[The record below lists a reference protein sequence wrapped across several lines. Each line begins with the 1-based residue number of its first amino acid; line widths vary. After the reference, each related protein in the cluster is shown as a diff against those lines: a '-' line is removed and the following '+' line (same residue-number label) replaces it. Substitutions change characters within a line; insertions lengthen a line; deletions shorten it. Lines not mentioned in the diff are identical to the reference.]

1 MKEWLLDLLN
11 IWDVIMKNDVK
22 ISGYFVKIV
31 KIGVW
36 NVLLLMG
43 FYGEFVSD
51 YVIDK
56 LWLKFILIKY

>member
-22 ISGYFVKIV
+22 IIGYFVKIV

-36 NVLLLMG
+36 NVLVLMG
-43 FYGEFVSD
+43 FYGELVSD
-51 YVIDK
+51 YVIEINYD
-56 LWLKFILIKY
+56 

>member
-36 NVLLLMG
+36 NVLVLMG
-43 FYGEFVSD
+43 FYGELVSD
-51 YVIDK
+51 YVIEKNYD
-56 LWLKFILIKY
+56 

>member
-36 NVLLLMG
+36 NVLVLMG
-43 FYGEFVSD
+43 FYGELVSD
-51 YVIDK
+51 YVIKINYD
-56 LWLKFILIKY
+56 

>member
-36 NVLLLMG
+36 NVLVLMG
-43 FYGEFVSD
+43 FNGEFVSD
-51 YVIDK
+51 YVIE
-56 LWLKFILIKY
+56 INYY

>member
-36 NVLLLMG
+36 NVLVLMG

-51 YVIDK
+51 YVI
-56 LWLKFILIKY
+56 

>member
-36 NVLLLMG
+36 NVLVLMG
-43 FYGEFVSD
+43 FNGELVSD
-51 YVIDK
+51 YVIEINYD
-56 LWLKFILIKY
+56 

>member
-36 NVLLLMG
+36 NVLVLMG
-43 FYGEFVSD
+43 FYGELVSD
-51 YVIDK
+51 YVIEINND
-56 LWLKFILIKY
+56 

>member
-11 IWDVIMKNDVK
+11 IWDVIIKNDVK

-36 NVLLLMG
+36 NVLVLMG
-43 FYGEFVSD
+43 FNGEFVSN
-51 YVIDK
+51 YVIEINYD
-56 LWLKFILIKY
+56 

>member
-51 YVIDK
+51 YVIEINYD
-56 LWLKFILIKY
+56 

>member
-36 NVLLLMG
+36 NVLVLMG
-43 FYGEFVSD
+43 FYGELVSD
-51 YVIDK
+51 YVIERNFD
-56 LWLKFILIKY
+56 

>member
-31 KIGVW
+31 KIRVW
-36 NVLLLMG
+36 NVLELMG
-43 FYGEFVSD
+43 FYGELVSD
-51 YVIDK
+51 YVIERNYD
-56 LWLKFILIKY
+56 

>member
-36 NVLLLMG
+36 NVLVLMG

-51 YVIDK
+51 YVIEINCD
-56 LWLKFILIKY
+56 

>member
-31 KIGVW
+31 KIEVW
-36 NVLLLMG
+36 NVLVLMG
-43 FYGEFVSD
+43 FNGEFVSD
-51 YVIDK
+51 YVIEINYD
-56 LWLKFILIKY
+56 

>member
-36 NVLLLMG
+36 NVLVLMG
-43 FYGEFVSD
+43 FNGEFVSD
-51 YVIDK
+51 YVIEINYD
-56 LWLKFILIKY
+56 

>member
-36 NVLLLMG
+36 NVLVLMG

-51 YVIDK
+51 YVIEINYD
-56 LWLKFILIKY
+56 

>member
-36 NVLLLMG
+36 NVLVLMG
-43 FYGEFVSD
+43 FYGELVSD
-51 YVIDK
+51 YVIERNYD
-56 LWLKFILIKY
+56 

>member
-36 NVLLLMG
+36 NVLVLMG
-43 FYGEFVSD
+43 FYGELVSD
-51 YVIDK
+51 YVIEINYD
-56 LWLKFILIKY
+56 